1 MRIAVALV
9 ATFVAAA
16 SVAPTVASAGGS
28 DFVRQARD
36 VPGTIDAIALRDVDR
51 DGVQDVVFT
60 AVDGDVRH
68 VGFFRG
74 RRVGGCDERPA
85 WTLALK
91 PDVVMV
97 AVGDVDPA
105 PGAEFV
111 LFTGRSVFAVRWREA
126 DASKRFRRLV
136 REDMF
141 FGSPP
146 RHRAPFWPAV
156 RDLDGDGLDD
166 LCIPTAE
173 GLVVRWQRRT
183 EDVSDFAGRV
193 RLAMRIDRWSEDANR
208 RRGRMTFRLGG
219 DGGGTPDADEPP
231 IAGILVDATRRM
243 AAPRFVDANG
253 DGRLDVV
260 LLEGTTVA
268 EWHQRDDGRFAA
280 APTVR
285 RTAER
290 LRPSTPRWS
299 GVGHVFAHDVDRD
312 GRLDFLVRDESP
324 KDLRTRLVLYAGS
337 GDLDRPSVVLMLSGL
352 TATPRFRDVD
362 GDGRVD
368 LLIPTY
374 RLDLL
379 RGATSSASSLDV
391 TLHVFLNRAS
401 GPPFG
406 REPDYSHDLR
416 VRTDALAVSG
426 IEPMIYLDG
435 DFNRDGRADL
445 LVVDERRRLRVH
457 LATETA
463 GGLLASGGRFAFG
476 DAPAVDV
483 EVDVPNRIRLIDIEG
498 DGQHEILLVYP
509 KRFVVAGWGIRERVG
524 R

>member
-1 MRIAVALV
+1 MIRVLVVVLALFAPAPAVA
-9 ATFVAAA
+9 
-16 SVAPTVASAGGS
+16 S
-28 DFVRQARD
+28 DFVRQTRD
-36 VPGTIDAIALRDVDR
+36 VPGTLDAIALRDVDR
-51 DGVQDVVFT
+51 DGVQDLVFT
-60 AVDGDVRH
+60 AIDAEVRR

-74 RRVGGCDERPA
+74 RRVGGFDERPA
-85 WTLALK
+85 WTLDLK

-105 PGAEFV
+105 PGAEFI
-111 LFTGRSVFAVRWREA
+111 LFTGRSVFAVRWGES

-136 REDMF
+136 REEMF
-141 FGSPP
+141 FASPP
-146 RHRAPFWPAV
+146 RRRAPLWPDV
-156 RDLDGDGLDD
+156 RDVDGDGLDD

-173 GLVVRWQRRT
+173 GLVLRRQRRT
-183 EDVSDFAGRV
+183 EDVSDFAERV
-193 RLAMRIDRWSEDANR
+193 RLAMRVHHWSEDANR
-208 RRGRMTFRLGG
+208 RGRRMTFRFGG
-219 DGGGTPDADEPP
+219 DGSSPQGGDEPP
-231 IAGILVDATRRM
+231 IAGVLVDATRQM

-260 LLEGTTVA
+260 LLEGKTVA
-268 EWHQRDDGRFAA
+268 EWHQREGGGFAA

-285 RTAER
+285 RAGEQ

-299 GVGHVFAHDVDRD
+299 GVGHVFAHDVDGD
-312 GRLDFLVRDESP
+312 GKLDFLVRDESP
-324 KDLRTRLVLYAGS
+324 QDLRTRLVLYAGS
-337 GDLDRPSVVLMLSGL
+337 GDLARPSVVLMLSGL

-391 TLHVFLNRAS
+391 TLHVFLGQAS

-457 LATETA
+457 LATETT
-463 GGLLASGGRFAFG
+463 GGLLASGGTFAFR

-483 EVDVPNRIRLIDIEG
+483 EVDVPNRIRLIDVEG

-509 KRFVVAGWGIRERVG
+509 RRFVLAGWGIRERVG